1 MIPSL
6 IAFDVDGVLLQPKS
20 SWNTIHDYFGVKNEE
35 SLRAFLKGEIGYQEF
50 IDRDVNLW
58 LGKQGKITRGDF
70 RRIAKNIMPNPNF
83 ECLRDFLKEF
93 NGNKIAISGGIDVI
107 VSKVKE
113 YFDLDEI
120 YSNKLV
126 FHDDTLIGGSAV
138 VNPHEK
144 GLFLEKYRG
153 HKVSIGD
160 SEWDKDMFKNS
171 DYSILFNSDY
181 DLEFVDC
188 IIHSNDLKELTN
200 VLRDLK

>member
-50 IDRDVNLW
+50 IDRDENLW
-58 LGKQGKITRGDF
+58 LGNQGKITRGDF